1 MGASSTRLMTRVWWP
16 SPTLYN
22 LHTKHPDA
30 LHSILLLIRLHHR
43 DLTCLIR
50 SAIRQDVK
58 NLQYCFG
65 AVVFTLKAILESVR
79 LLMTFNVC
87 LTTPIMTDVIRMALV
102 SMLRHAPHQM
112 SHALQWLP
120 WVKGLLN
127 SSTFSGSNDM
137 KLEDVPFSLLS
148 LMFVSYALLDHDIQS
163 SVPWL
168 ETGWMCN

>member
-1 MGASSTRLMTRVWWP
+1 MILPVYDPSLVAHLYESIARVRSKYQTRRDGCFIGSSDDTCMVTSTTP
-16 SPTLYN
+16 YN
-22 LHTKHPDA
+22 LHTNHADA

-112 SHALQWLP
+112 SHALQ
-120 WVKGLLN
+120 
-127 SSTFSGSNDM
+127 
-137 KLEDVPFSLLS
+137 
-148 LMFVSYALLDHDIQS
+148 
-163 SVPWL
+163 
-168 ETGWMCN
+168 